1 MSFQPTI
8 PTTGLAGWRF
18 LQRTEVSQKAT
29 FDKNVTLAKD
39 IQYFTDNIA
48 KVSSAADLVA
58 DRRLLKVALGA
69 FGLDSEISKKAFI
82 RKVLDE
88 GSTES
93 TALAVRMTEPSYK
106 KLAAAFG
113 FGDAGGS
120 RTAVAGFAKTI
131 TDAYKTR
138 AFEAAVGDSNENMR
152 LALNFKRE
160 IADLASS
167 EKPSWYSIIGSKS
180 MRKVIEKAFGL
191 PSDSFGKLD
200 VDRQRCS
207 ARPSSPSSRTRPTS
221 PRSSTAFSPAPR
233 SRKGRPA
240 RILPPRRSR
249 CCAAGAE
256 RAVFSI
262 FSCRETDRQAFASNA
277 PSRSKLSATPSGAGV
292 VKKASSSGQSLI
304 ASSMA
309 GSLPGA

>member
-18 LQRTEVSQKAT
+18 LQRTEASQKAT

-39 IQYFTDNIA
+39 VQYFTDNIS
-48 KVSSAADLVA
+48 KVTSAADLVA

-82 RKVLDE
+82 RKILDE
-88 GSTES
+88 GSTAP

-120 RTAVAGFAKTI
+120 QTAVAGFAKTI

-160 IADLASS
+160 IADLAAAD
-167 EKPSWYSIIGSKS
+167 KASWYSVIGSKS

-200 VDRQRCS
+200 VDRQRE
-207 ARPSSPSSRTRPTS
+207 
-221 PRSSTAFSPAPR
+221 
-233 SRKGRPA
+233 
-240 RILPPRRSR
+240 IL
-249 CCAAGAE
+249 
-256 RAVFSI
+256 
-262 FSCRETDRQAFASNA
+262 
-277 PSRSKLSATPSGAGV
+277 RSKSSAMFGSSELSVFKDAANVSKVIDRFLARAQIEEGPTISGS
-292 VKKASSSGQSLI
+292 ASSALTLLGGGSGTSGLFNLLM
-304 ASSMA
+304 SRN
-309 GSLPGA
+309 

>member
-200 VDRQRCS
+200 VDRQRE
-207 ARPSSPSSRTRPTS
+207 
-221 PRSSTAFSPAPR
+221 
-233 SRKGRPA
+233 
-240 RILPPRRSR
+240 IL
-249 CCAAGAE
+249 
-256 RAVFSI
+256 
-262 FSCRETDRQAFASNA
+262 
-277 PSRSKLSATPSGAGV
+277 RSKSSAMFGSSELTVFKDAANVSKVIDRFLARAQIEEGPAGSN
-292 VKKASSSGQSLI
+292 SSSSALTLLRG
-304 ASSMA
+304 
-309 GSLPGA
+309 GSGTSGLFNLLLSRN